1 MNRVTVYLRTSLF
14 SFSGTDGHLPT
25 GVMAIQG
32 RTPEAGGGS
41 TLRVEVEKLL
51 DERGRSLS
59 EDALSLQLPWSKI
72 DHVVVHS
79 D

>member
-14 SFSGTDGHLPT
+14 SFSGADAHLPP

-32 RTPEAGGGS
+32 QTPEGGSGS
-41 TLRVEVEKLL
+41 TLRVEVDKLL

-59 EDALSLQLPWSKI
+59 EDPLSLQLPWSKI